1 MPSAR
6 TARAADD
13 QSIVCAAVKWKKSKE
28 VRRMSSTGRSMAM
41 KKSNKPTRIH
51 HNSRNVW
58 ALFGGA
64 RNQKAV
70 RVEARDRKI
79 VRNIVE
85 PGETEEFI
93 RRLREQFYSLAD
105 HALAAV
111 RHALEITKDAELASL
126 LLERPQATEK
136 ISPYSFTPS
145 PEGRIVTEALKF
157 HYEN

>member
-1 MPSAR
+1 
-6 TARAADD
+6 
-13 QSIVCAAVKWKKSKE
+13 
-28 VRRMSSTGRSMAM
+28 MSSTGRSMAM

-126 LLERPQATEK
+126 LLEDIGVVSTQTDPQGVRPQATEK